1 MNNKI
6 KLIALLFSI
15 SFTSFA
21 QVGIGTTSPNASSA
35 LEISATDKGL
45 LIPRMTTV
53 QRNAIVNPA
62 IGLLVYDTDTFSFW
76 SFNGMSWLKES
87 SGKFID
93 GTDPT
98 NAVYTEG
105 NVAIGALNTLHRL
118 QVTRAL
124 TTDEANTGV
133 RVDAT
138 YNGTGNSTW
147 TYGLDA
153 VVKNSNTGNVT
164 FGIGTQ
170 GRVSN
175 ENAAGTM
182 DFAAGSWP
190 QLINSGTIGF
200 AAGVTSS
207 ITNSGTITTGVA
219 NSADLTNNAN
229 STVTDAFA
237 GFLNISNEGT
247 ITNGYGLFIDYFS
260 IAGTVT
266 NSYGLYISDAFNK
279 GTADNFAIYSASN
292 ADSYVEGNVGVG
304 IAIPQQKIHISGAM
318 RLEPQATAPANGA
331 LGDLYVNSTDN
342 KLYFHDG
349 TNWREVQLI

>member
-15 SFTSFA
+15 SFAGFA
-21 QVGIGTTSPNASSA
+21 QVGIGTTSPDPSSA

-45 LIPRMTTV
+45 LTPRMTTV

-93 GTDPT
+93 GVDPT
-98 NAVYTEG
+98 SAVYTEG
-105 NVAIGALNTLHRL
+105 NVAIGVNNTAHRL

-124 TTDEANTGV
+124 TTDEANTGI

-138 YNGTGNSTW
+138 YNGTGNSAW

-164 FGIGTQ
+164 FAIGTQ

-190 QLINSGTIGF
+190 QLINSGTIDF

-207 ITNSGTITTGVA
+207 ISNSGTITTGVA
-219 NSADLTNNAN
+219 SSADLTNNAS

-237 GFLNISNEGT
+237 GFLNISNEGN

-260 IAGTVT
+260 TAGTVT
-266 NSYGLYISDAFNK
+266 NSYGLYISDAFNQ
-279 GTADNFAIYSASN
+279 GTTDNFAIYSASD

-304 IAIPQQKIHISGAM
+304 TNNPQQKIHISGAM
-318 RLEPQATAPANGA
+318 RLEPQAAAPATAA
-331 LGDLYVNSTDN
+331 LGDLYVNTDGN
-342 KLYFHDG
+342 LYFYDG
-349 TNWREVQLI
+349 ANWRAVQLI